1 MGAGVSARPALFDF
15 SAVHAQAQDSFA
27 RLRAAGFVVGLSPV
41 QARPQHA
48 AFAPA
53 PEPLHAAA
61 QSQYQHQPQQQ
72 EQQPP
77 QAAPLPTA
85 SSSMS
90 SHLGATQPAAPGLHH
105 AQRAATTLN
114 VALPMYVP
122 PAPLVGM
129 PQPPVSPPLGFF
141 GFAGQPPA
149 TPGALAA
156 LQQLFQAQ
164 AQAPPTMAQTA
175 MSGTFQQASA
185 SAARKRSRGGP
196 PWLLRAALS
205 FSLTPSP
212 YLRSPLPPPPPS
224 QAWPTLGLPPAMPV
238 SSFVGGG
245 NMGLSI
251 AARSQLASPARSLYS
266 GGGGGG
272 GGGGSVGGGS
282 RAASPARTA
291 ADPTLPPLQPSA
303 QQQRVSAAVAAAASA
318 GSGISAELD
327 QLLYEHRAIEGRAA
341 PALLDGKRFAELQ
354 AERYAQR
361 LQAPPRPPQEWP
373 AAALAAPA
381 PASAL
386 AAAAQATMQRA
397 AEAIR
402 AAQALATD
410 DGIAGGSGGGGWF
423 DADAAEAAS
432 RLAVGEGG
440 EGEGDEYVDLS
451 GAASG
456 AARGY

>member
-1 MGAGVSARPALFDF
+1 
-15 SAVHAQAQDSFA
+15 
-27 RLRAAGFVVGLSPV
+27 
-41 QARPQHA
+41 
-48 AFAPA
+48 
-53 PEPLHAAA
+53 
-61 QSQYQHQPQQQ
+61 
-72 EQQPP
+72 
-77 QAAPLPTA
+77 
-85 SSSMS
+85 
-90 SHLGATQPAAPGLHH
+90 
-105 AQRAATTLN
+105 
-114 VALPMYVP
+114 
-122 PAPLVGM
+122 
-129 PQPPVSPPLGFF
+129 
-141 GFAGQPPA
+141 
-149 TPGALAA
+149 
-156 LQQLFQAQ
+156 
-164 AQAPPTMAQTA
+164 
-175 MSGTFQQASA
+175 
-185 SAARKRSRGGP
+185 
-196 PWLLRAALS
+196 
-205 FSLTPSP
+205 
-212 YLRSPLPPPPPS
+212 
-224 QAWPTLGLPPAMPV
+224 MPV
-238 SSFVGGG
+238 SSCVGGG

-251 AARSQLASPARSLYS
+251 AARSQLASPARSLY
-266 GGGGGG
+266 GGGGV
-272 GGGGSVGGGS
+272 GGSVGGGS

-291 ADPTLPPLQPSA
+291 ADPPLPPLQPST

-410 DGIAGGSGGGGWF
+410 AGIADGGWF